1 MTDLDKRPAEPD
13 PGAPESLTHPESL
26 TREQSARVRAGQ
38 QSRANMLAVVLVA
51 LAVLFFAITV
61 VKVGGWL

>member
-1 MTDLDKRPAEPD
+1 MTDLDQRPAKSEPLD
-13 PGAPESLTHPESL
+13 RQGL
-26 TREQSARVRAGQ
+26 TREESLRVRAGQ

>member
-1 MTDLDKRPAEPD
+1 MTDLDQRPAAPD
-13 PGAPESLTHPESL
+13 PLDRQGL
-26 TREQSARVRAGQ
+26 TREESVRVRAGQ

-51 LAVLFFAITV
+51 LAVLFFAITI

>member
-1 MTDLDKRPAEPD
+1 MTEPD
-13 PGAPESLTHPESL
+13 ERPL
-26 TREQSARVRAGQ
+26 TREEVPTREEHLTREESQRVRAGQ
-38 QSRANMLAVVLVA
+38 QSRANILAVLLVA

>member
-1 MTDLDKRPAEPD
+1 MTDPDERP
-13 PGAPESLTHPESL
+13 L
-26 TREQSARVRAGQ
+26 TREEPLMREGPLTREESERVRAGQ
-38 QSRANMLAVVLVA
+38 QSRANILAVLLVA

>member
-1 MTDLDKRPAEPD
+1 MTEQEERP
-13 PGAPESLTHPESL
+13 L
-26 TREQSARVRAGQ
+26 TREESERVRAGQ

-61 VKVGGWL
+61 VKVGGWI